1 MKFTFTVA
9 LLVLCV
15 MVVTAYR
22 LRKRKLFDAD
32 DFKTHVKK
40 YPGTFDDKKMMEE
53 ENEEKE
59 EKEEEEE
66 EEKEEEEEE
75 DCAWLMQSCNENS
88 DCCSKNCV
96 EEVCVAAD

>member
-9 LLVLCV
+9 LLVFCV

-22 LRKRKLFDAD
+22 LRKKELFDAD
-32 DFKTHVKK
+32 DFKSVKK

-53 ENEEKE
+53 EE
-59 EKEEEEE
+59 EKEEE
-66 EEKEEEEEE
+66 K
-75 DCAWLMQSCNENS
+75 CAWLMQWCNESS

-96 EEVCVAAD
+96 EKVCVAAD

>member
-1 MKFTFTVA
+1 MKFTFSVA
-9 LLVLCV
+9 LLVLCI

-22 LRKRKLFDAD
+22 LRKKELFDAD
-32 DFKTHVKK
+32 DFKSVKK
-40 YPGTFDDKKMMEE
+40 YPGTFDDKMMMEE
-53 ENEEKE
+53 EEEKE

-66 EEKEEEEEE
+66 EEKEEEEEEE

>member
-22 LRKRKLFDAD
+22 LRKKELFDAD
-32 DFKTHVKK
+32 DFKSVKK
-40 YPGTFDDKKMMEE
+40 YPGTFDDKKMM
-53 ENEEKE
+53 
-59 EKEEEEE
+59 
-66 EEKEEEEEE
+66 EEEEEE

>member
-22 LRKRKLFDAD
+22 LRKKELFDAD
-32 DFKTHVKK
+32 DFKSVKK
-40 YPGTFDDKKMMEE
+40 YPGTFDDKMMMEE
-53 ENEEKE
+53 EEEKE

-66 EEKEEEEEE
+66 EEKEEEEEEE

>member
-22 LRKRKLFDAD
+22 LRKKELFDAD
-32 DFKTHVKK
+32 DFKSVKK
-40 YPGTFDDKKMMEE
+40 YPGTFDDKKMME
-53 ENEEKE
+53 
-59 EKEEEEE
+59 KEEEE
-66 EEKEEEEEE
+66 K
-75 DCAWLMQSCNENS
+75 CAWLMQWCNENS

>member
-22 LRKRKLFDAD
+22 LRKKELFDAD
-32 DFKTHVKK
+32 DFKSVKK
-40 YPGTFDDKKMMEE
+40 YPGTFDDKKVMEE
-53 ENEEKE
+53 EK

-66 EEKEEEEEE
+66 EEE
-75 DCAWLMQSCNENS
+75 CAWLMQWCNENS

-96 EEVCVAAD
+96 EEVCVVAD

>member
-22 LRKRKLFDAD
+22 LRKKELFDAD
-32 DFKTHVKK
+32 DFKSVKK

-53 ENEEKE
+53 GEEK
-59 EKEEEEE
+59 
-66 EEKEEEEEE
+66 EEEEE
-75 DCAWLMQSCNENS
+75 DCAWIMQSCNENS
-88 DCCSKNCV
+88 DCCSLNCV

>member
-22 LRKRKLFDAD
+22 LRKKELFDVD

-53 ENEEKE
+53 EE

-66 EEKEEEEEE
+66 EEK
-75 DCAWLMQSCNENS
+75 CAWLMQWCNENS

>member
-9 LLVLCV
+9 LLVLFV

-22 LRKRKLFDAD
+22 LRKKELFDAD
-32 DFKTHVKK
+32 DFKSVKK

-53 ENEEKE
+53 GEEKE
-59 EKEEEEE
+59 EEEEE
-66 EEKEEEEEE
+66 EEKEEEEE
-75 DCAWLMQSCNENS
+75 DCAWIMQSCNENS
-88 DCCSKNCV
+88 DCCSLNCV

>member
-22 LRKRKLFDAD
+22 LRKKELFHVD
-32 DFKTHVKK
+32 DFKSVKK
-40 YPGTFDDKKMMEE
+40 YPGIFDDKKMM
-53 ENEEKE
+53 
-59 EKEEEEE
+59 EE

-75 DCAWLMQSCNENS
+75 CTWLMQWCNESS

-96 EEVCVAAD
+96 DESCVAAD

>member
-22 LRKRKLFDAD
+22 LRKKELFDAD
-32 DFKTHVKK
+32 DFKSVKK

-53 ENEEKE
+53 E
-59 EKEEEEE
+59 EE
-66 EEKEEEEEE
+66 EEK
-75 DCAWLMQSCNENS
+75 CAWLMQWCNENS

>member
-22 LRKRKLFDAD
+22 LRKKELFDAD
-32 DFKTHVKK
+32 DFKSVKK

-53 ENEEKE
+53 EEEKE

-66 EEKEEEEEE
+66 EEKEEEEEEE

-96 EEVCVAAD
+96 EEVCVVAD

>member
-22 LRKRKLFDAD
+22 LRKKELFDAD
-32 DFKTHVKK
+32 DLKSVKK
-40 YPGTFDDKKMMEE
+40 YPGIFDDKKMMEE
-53 ENEEKE
+53 EEEK
-59 EKEEEEE
+59 
-66 EEKEEEEEE
+66 EEEEE
-75 DCAWLMQSCNENS
+75 DCAWLMQSCNEDS

-96 EEVCVAAD
+96 DDVCVAAD

>member
-22 LRKRKLFDAD
+22 LRKKELFDAD
-32 DFKTHVKK
+32 DFKSVKK

-53 ENEEKE
+53 EE

-96 EEVCVAAD
+96 EEVCVVAD

>member
-22 LRKRKLFDAD
+22 LRKKELFDVD
-32 DFKTHVKK
+32 DFKSVKK
-40 YPGTFDDKKMMEE
+40 YPGTFDDKKIM
-53 ENEEKE
+53 
-59 EKEEEEE
+59 KEEEE
-66 EEKEEEEEE
+66 EEEEEE

-88 DCCSKNCV
+88 DCCSNNCV
-96 EEVCVAAD
+96 EESCVAAD

>member
-22 LRKRKLFDAD
+22 LRKKEMFDAD
-32 DFKTHVKK
+32 DFKSVKK

-53 ENEEKE
+53 EE

-66 EEKEEEEEE
+66 EEEEK
-75 DCAWLMQSCNENS
+75 CAWLMQWCNENS
-88 DCCSKNCV
+88 DCCSNNCV

>member
-22 LRKRKLFDAD
+22 LRKKELFDAD
-32 DFKTHVKK
+32 DFKSVKK

-53 ENEEKE
+53 E
-59 EKEEEEE
+59 EEEEE
-66 EEKEEEEEE
+66 EET
-75 DCAWLMQSCNENS
+75 CAWLMQWCNDNS
-88 DCCSKNCV
+88 DCCSNNCV

>member
-22 LRKRKLFDAD
+22 LRKKELFDAD

-53 ENEEKE
+53 EE

-66 EEKEEEEEE
+66 EEK
-75 DCAWLMQSCNENS
+75 CAWLMQWCNENS